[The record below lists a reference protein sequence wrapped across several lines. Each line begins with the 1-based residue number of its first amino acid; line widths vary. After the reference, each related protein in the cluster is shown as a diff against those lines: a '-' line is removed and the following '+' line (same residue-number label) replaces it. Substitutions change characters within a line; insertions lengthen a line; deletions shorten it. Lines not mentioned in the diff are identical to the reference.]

1 MDRTE
6 YPAIS
11 KRGRILVA
19 LLVGLLVFVLLFN
32 WSGGLDSDPPI
43 CLGVFWTVP
52 CGGWP
57 AVLAGPVTAGL
68 VWLLLG
74 WSDRRDR

>member
-1 MDRTE
+1 MDRTD

-11 KRGRILVA
+11 RRGRILVA
-19 LLVGLLVFVLLFN
+19 LLMGLLVFVLLFN
-32 WSGGLDSDPPI
+32 WNGGLDSDPPV
-43 CLGVFWTVP
+43 CLGLLWTVP

-57 AVLAGPVTAGL
+57 AVLAGAVTAGL